1 MIFSFDQITNRNIVL
16 VSRKF
21 NISNKFRM
29 IEGREVQENMTGLS
43 LLSSGI
49 RSPLFYYHKLILAS
63 RLGNLNDN

>member
-29 IEGREVQENMTGLS
+29 REGREVQENMTGLS

-49 RSPLFYYHKLILAS
+49 RSPLFYSHKLLLAS
-63 RLGNLNDN
+63 TLGNLNDN